1 MTKIIA
7 ILQLTVPT
15 LLLIAPFLYRRKFRP
30 LVRFC
35 ISMALREKV
44 RKAYMLA
51 LALVVI
57 LFSYSFVALEGASYW
72 QAPTLLLGFFLLH
85 YKYSEGMLHWI
96 HEDRVIQGIALG
108 MFLFSM
114 VVPQLYSFSASFAV
128 VMTAAMFYPSREIV
142 EMGKDTPFHL
152 QYNMS
157 DEDII
162 DIYF

>member
-15 LLLIAPFLYRRKFRP
+15 VLIIAPFLYRKKYRP
-30 LVRFC
+30 LVQFC
-35 ISMALREKV
+35 ISMATRPKV

-114 VVPQLYSFSASFAV
+114 VVPQLYSFSASFAL
-128 VMTAAMFYPSREIV
+128 VMTAAMFYPSRRII
-142 EMGKDTPFHL
+142 EMAKTAGFHL

-162 DIYF
+162 DLYF

>member
-15 LLLIAPFLYRRKFRP
+15 VLLIAPFLYRRKSRT

-72 QAPTLLLGFFLLH
+72 QSPTLLLGFVLLR
-85 YKYSEGMLHWI
+85 YKFTDAMLHWI

-108 MFLFSM
+108 MVMFSM
-114 VVPQLYSFSASFAV
+114 VVPQLYSLSASMAL
-128 VMTAAMFYPSREIV
+128 VMTAAMFYPSRAII
-142 EMGKDTPFHL
+142 EMAKVDCFRL
-152 QYNMS
+152 EYSMS

-162 DIYF
+162 DLYF

>member
-15 LLLIAPFLYRRKFRP
+15 LLLIAPFLYRRKF
-30 LVRFC
+30 RFC

-114 VVPQLYSFSASFAV
+114 VVPQLYSFSASFAL
-128 VMTAAMFYPSREIV
+128 VMTAAMFYPSRKIV

-162 DIYF
+162 DLYF

>member
-1 MTKIIA
+1 MTKIIT

-15 LLLIAPFLYRRKFRP
+15 VLLIAPFLYQRKLRP

-35 ISMALREKV
+35 ISMALRPKV

-51 LALVVI
+51 LSLAVI
-57 LFSYSFVALEGASYW
+57 LFSYSFVAIEGASYW
-72 QAPTLLLGFFLLH
+72 QSPTLLLGFFLLH
-85 YKYSEGMLHWI
+85 YKFSEAMLHWI

-114 VVPQLYSFSASFAV
+114 VVPQLYSFSASFAL
-128 VMTAAMFYPSREIV
+128 VMTAAMFYPSRRIV
-142 EMGKDTPFHL
+142 EMTKADRFRL
-152 QYNMS
+152 EYSMS

-162 DIYF
+162 DLYF

>member
-15 LLLIAPFLYRRKFRP
+15 VLLIAPFLYRRKSRP

-72 QAPTLLLGFFLLH
+72 QSPTLLLGFFLLH
-85 YKYSEGMLHWI
+85 YKFSEGMLHWI

-114 VVPQLYSFSASFAV
+114 VVPQLYGFSASFAL
-128 VMTAAMFYPSREIV
+128 VMVAAMFYPSRRII
-142 EMGKDTPFHL
+142 EMGKTTPFHL

-162 DIYF
+162 DLYF

>member
-15 LLLIAPFLYRRKFRP
+15 VLLIAPFLYRRKSRT

-35 ISMALREKV
+35 ISMAIREKV
-44 RKAYMLA
+44 RKAYMLGLS
-51 LALVVI
+51 LAVI

-72 QAPTLLLGFFLLH
+72 QSPTLLLGFVLLH
-85 YKYSEGMLHWI
+85 YKYSEGILHWI

-114 VVPQLYSFSASFAV
+114 IVPQLYSFSASFAL
-128 VMTAAMFYPSREIV
+128 VMTAAMFYPSRRII
-142 EMGKDTPFHL
+142 EMAKTAGFHL

-162 DIYF
+162 DLYF

>member
-15 LLLIAPFLYRRKFRP
+15 VLIIAPFLYRRKSRT

-51 LALVVI
+51 LSLAVI

-162 DIYF
+162 DLYF

>member
-15 LLLIAPFLYRRKFRP
+15 VLLIAPFLYRRKIRP

-35 ISMALREKV
+35 IGMAVRPKM

-51 LALVVI
+51 LSLAVI

-72 QAPTLLLGFFLLH
+72 QSPTLLLGFFLLH
-85 YKYSEGMLHWI
+85 YRFSEGMLNWI

-114 VVPQLYSFSASFAV
+114 VVPQLYSFSASFAL
-128 VMTAAMFYPSREIV
+128 VMTAAMFYPSRRIV
-142 EMGKDTPFHL
+142 DMAKTAGFHL

-162 DIYF
+162 DLYF

>member
-15 LLLIAPFLYRRKFRP
+15 VLLIAPFLYRRKFRP

-72 QAPTLLLGFFLLH
+72 QSPTLLLGFVLLR
-85 YKYSEGMLHWI
+85 YKLTDAMLHWI
-96 HEDRVIQGIALG
+96 HEDRVILGIALG
-108 MFLFSM
+108 MVMFSM
-114 VVPQLYSFSASFAV
+114 VVPQLYSLSASMAL
-128 VMTAAMFYPSREIV
+128 VMTAAMFYPSRAII
-142 EMGKDTPFHL
+142 EMAKVDRFRL
-152 QYNMS
+152 EYSMS

-162 DIYF
+162 DLYF